1 MDADKIL
8 SKIPTRLQHALDE
21 EFTQGYSPSQIVLSC
36 AVFPSL
42 PDIIMY
48 GSAITE

>member
-21 EFTQGYSPSQIVLSC
+21 EFTQGYSPS
-36 AVFPSL
+36 
-42 PDIIMY
+42 
-48 GSAITE
+48 